1 MGPGNQTRVTEFVIV
16 GFTLGPHLQL
26 ATFALF
32 LLIYLLSLF
41 GNLVIIALTLLD
53 YRFHTPMYF
62 FLSNLAFL
70 DIWFISST
78 VPKMLVNL
86 VTEDKAIS
94 FSGCILQMYFYLAMG
109 SMEFFMVAIM
119 SVDRYVAICQP
130 LRYNNIMNQK
140 SCVLM
145 MLGCWI
151 GGFLDFILPT
161 FMVLRLTFCGP
172 NAINHFF
179 CDNSALVRL
188 ACSETQKVELMFFG
202 IASLVILSTLL
213 LTIVSY
219 VYIVITILRIPSATG
234 RRKAFST
241 CASHFTVVTIVFG
254 SCIFI
259 YVRPAESSSLDL
271 TKGVA
276 LLNSVIT
283 PFLNPFIYTLRNKK
297 VKPVLEDISHR
308 SNIKD
313 LTLHHDLTL
322 HKLEPRDVGSSGSL
336 TVSSPM
342 RPERVRLTE
351 LPAPCG
357 SSL

>member
-1 MGPGNQTRVTEFVIV
+1 MKTAVSMGTGNDTRVTEFVLI
-16 GFTLGPHLQL
+16 GFTLNPHLQ
-26 ATFALF
+26 TTVFALF

-86 VTEDKAIS
+86 VTKNKTIS
-94 FSGCILQMYFYLAMG
+94 FIGCILQMYFYLAMG

-130 LRYNNIMNQK
+130 LRYNIIMNRR

-161 FMVLRLTFCGP
+161 FMVFQLSFCGP
-172 NAINHFF
+172 NAVNHFF

-188 ACSETQKVELMFFG
+188 ACSATQKLELMFFS

-213 LTIVSY
+213 LTIISY
-219 VYIVITILRIPSATG
+219 AYIVVTILRIPSASG
-234 RRKAFST
+234 RKKAFST

-297 VKPVLEDISHR
+297 VMDVLKKIMSKGSPVES
-308 SNIKD
+308 
-313 LTLHHDLTL
+313 
-322 HKLEPRDVGSSGSL
+322 
-336 TVSSPM
+336 
-342 RPERVRLTE
+342 
-351 LPAPCG
+351 
-357 SSL
+357 

>member
-1 MGPGNQTRVTEFVIV
+1 MGTGNHSRVTEFIIM
-16 GFTLGPHLQL
+16 GFSLSPHLQKAMFL
-26 ATFALF
+26 ILF
-32 LLIYLLSLF
+32 LIYLLSLL

-78 VPKMLVNL
+78 VPKMMINL
-86 VTEDKAIS
+86 VTKDKAIS

-130 LRYNNIMNQK
+130 LRYSVIMSRK
-140 SCVLM
+140 SCVLL

-151 GGFLDFILPT
+151 GGLLDFILPT
-161 FMVLRLTFCGP
+161 LMVLRLSFCGP

-188 ACSETQKVELMFFG
+188 ACSTTQKVELTFFS
-202 IASLVILSTLL
+202 IASLVILSSLL
-213 LTIVSY
+213 LTLISY
-219 VYIVITILRIPSATG
+219 VYIITTILRIPSATG

-297 VKPVLEDISHR
+297 VMEVLKETMTR
-308 SNIKD
+308 S
-313 LTLHHDLTL
+313 
-322 HKLEPRDVGSSGSL
+322 
-336 TVSSPM
+336 VST
-342 RPERVRLTE
+342 ER
-351 LPAPCG
+351 
-357 SSL
+357 